1 MAGSYHG
8 TAELV
13 DRQGRVL
20 DRVAVSLYAR
30 RPAAVSLGSWGGQ
43 IQALELN
50 ESDWFEAEV
59 IRLKDGSEARIVVEQ
74 DTTVDNDAGS
84 LRTGSLIGSGP
95 APF

>member
-13 DRQGRVL
+13 DRQGRVV

-43 IQALELN
+43 IRALEVN
-50 ESDWFEAEV
+50 QSDWYEAEV
-59 IRLKDGSEARIVVEQ
+59 IRLKDGSEARIVVEHE
-74 DTTVDNDAGS
+74 TTVDSNGGP
-84 LRTGSLIGSGP
+84 LRSGSLIGSGP